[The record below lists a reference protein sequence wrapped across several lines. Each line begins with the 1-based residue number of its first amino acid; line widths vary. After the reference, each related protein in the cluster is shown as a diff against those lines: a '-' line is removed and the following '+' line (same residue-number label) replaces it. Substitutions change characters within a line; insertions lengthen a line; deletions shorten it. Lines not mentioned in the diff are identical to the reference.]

1 MSQLLLDHPTNEKS
15 MKNLYLTAV
24 STSVNHPGNYI
35 CQSYVN
41 ELQTMF
47 SEKCEVAN
55 RHSTWSNTLDEDS
68 KFTGMYQRRIS
79 VQSVFKL
86 QFCLAI
92 LREILQYGQNMAFS
106 SLYAGKPIV

>member
-1 MSQLLLDHPTNEKS
+1 MPID
-15 MKNLYLTAV
+15 TA
-24 STSVNHPGNYI
+24 PG
-35 CQSYVN
+35 V
-41 ELQTMF
+41 
-47 SEKCEVAN
+47 
-55 RHSTWSNTLDEDS
+55 TLWDEDS